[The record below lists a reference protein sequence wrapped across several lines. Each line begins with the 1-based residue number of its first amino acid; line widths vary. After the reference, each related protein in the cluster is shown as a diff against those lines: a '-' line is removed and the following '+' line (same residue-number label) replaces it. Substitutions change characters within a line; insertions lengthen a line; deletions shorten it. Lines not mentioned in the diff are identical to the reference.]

1 MAQKLNLNR
10 FKSSGVYTVEI
21 DESQNIALPLGTGR
35 LIIGSSKRGPIN
47 TVVALSD
54 LNSAVAVYGEK
65 DTKLESRGSY
75 FHRTLEVALR
85 RGPVFAL
92 NVLPTD
98 DTLDKVKFATF
109 NTESASFSSDLG
121 AAAFEQPL
129 SSFFNTQK
137 LWFTDE
143 DQFNRTKNNALGPE
157 DDNKIFSI
165 VNLGKRPITVWAKLA
180 DVSGYDVT
188 VKEYYKVTGGDKV
201 TIPTYLH
208 PDDIVADYIVEV
220 IAVEGEWTDNVR
232 LANDPVFKSYFNE
245 KGLIMSKLNGFLNL
259 REVKVVARV
268 NGSLIPQFKDP
279 SGSDISID
287 RVFNRLF
294 SQTELFCALDENK
307 IELIDLETAFANAN
321 MDSHRID
328 LAGHGYSDLIA
339 ADDQDYFIDNG
350 FTGNYTDANAKLDVL
365 GYKAPV
371 KNTAVFE
378 VTTGANDSS
387 RVVTESGNQIIIARE
402 GTQLYAAWDNGF
414 LVTGNGFILTQNGTA
429 ATKYIKIEGG
439 YTEVVANVTKN
450 YIKIKA
456 YDNVA
461 LTNQTATIPVITVGP
476 DTFVKISLDIH
487 AANSTTKVFDFAAE
501 LAAEDV
507 PTEISTTKLALNKIE
522 MKVLASTSV
531 TVGSGQPTVTANNAA
546 YLAEVSEFVK
556 PNHFVKAKANG
567 NGRTRFLK
575 IVSVAGTTEIG
586 APTTVVT
593 PAVPAVNETNI
604 AVDSF
609 NTGATTIT
617 LSANNANIVI
627 GCTVSGTG
635 IAANTTITNKVGL
648 VLTLSA
654 ATTAASSG
662 TYTFTKAAIAA
673 VNTVTVK
680 TFKKFLVTTL
690 VPTDATILG
699 IDIDSLIVFHKGIKN
714 YISSVK
720 GIVLSGFTMRDAQLP
735 NGTATRQSEILGWLY
750 EYTNIANTLAEGE
763 AVDFRYIIDTYEGDI
778 SGSSKYYLAKIAAD
792 NGQCLAILNSPSY
805 RQLELSAE
813 PSFADAVTKLVS
825 AKHIADGGNLDLNP
839 TKTFKFVDED
849 VNGVPMGSYAAYFMP
864 NLIVNDGGRNKSV
877 PPAAFVANAFM
888 NKFEAGRPFSIV
900 AGKNGV
906 LGDPE
911 IVNVEYELSQEDRDQ
926 LEPAGFNL
934 IVRRRGFGIMVFSNN
949 TAYQKINS
957 ALNNTH
963 VREALAT
970 IEKDIER
977 ILFNFLFDFNDEI
990 TRLRIKTLVE
1000 GYLERVKNAQ
1010 GISTYTVVFDSTN
1023 NGPEVLSANSAII
1036 DVFLDF
1042 PRGIHKF
1049 INRITIT
1056 RVGGGLSSE
1065 STGFIPSF

>member
-35 LIIGSSKRGPIN
+35 LVIGSSKRGPIN

-54 LNSAVAVYGEK
+54 LNSALAVYGER
-65 DTKLESRGSY
+65 DTKLESKGSY

-85 RGPVFAL
+85 KGPVYAL

-98 DTLDKVKFATF
+98 DTLDKVTFATF
-109 NTESASFSSDLG
+109 NTESASFNSDFN
-121 AAAFEQPL
+121 ASAFEQPL

-137 LWFTDE
+137 LWYADE
-143 DQFNRTKNNALGPE
+143 DQFNRTKNNALGSE

-165 VNLGKRPITVWAKLA
+165 VNLGKRPVTVWAKLA

-201 TIPTYLH
+201 TIPSYLH
-208 PDDIVADYIVEV
+208 PDDIVADYIIEL
-220 IAVEGEWTDNVR
+220 IAVEGDWSDNMR
-232 LANDPVFKSYFNE
+232 LSTDPVYKTYFNE

-259 REVKVVARV
+259 REVKNIARV
-268 NGSLIPQFKDP
+268 NGSIIPQFKDA
-279 SGSDISID
+279 SGADISID

-307 IELIDLETAFANAN
+307 IELIDLETAFANAS

-328 LAGHGYSDLIA
+328 LAGHGYMDLIA
-339 ADDQDYFIDNG
+339 ADFQDYFIDNG
-350 FTGNYTDANAKLDVL
+350 FTGDYTDANAKLDVL

-378 VTTGANDSS
+378 VTTGVSDSS
-387 RVVTESGNQIIIARE
+387 RVVTENGNQIIIARE
-402 GTQLYAAWDNGF
+402 GTQLYNAWYDGF
-414 LVTGNGFILTQNGTA
+414 IVTGNGFITTQNGTVA
-429 ATKYIKIEGG
+429 SKYLKVESGF
-439 YTEVVANVTKN
+439 TEVVNLVTKS
-450 YIKIKA
+450 YIKIKCF
-456 YDNVA
+456 DNVA
-461 LTNQTATIPVITVGP
+461 LTNQSATIPVITVV
-476 DTFVKISLDIH
+476 DTFVKLSLDIH
-487 AANSTTKVFDFAAE
+487 GTSTTTKIFDFATE
-501 LAAEDV
+501 LTANNNGL
-507 PTEISTTKLALNKIE
+507 EITTTKTALNKIE
-522 MKVLASTSV
+522 MKVLSSTSV
-531 TVGSGQPTVTANNAA
+531 TIGSGSPAVTASNAA
-546 YLAEVSEFVK
+546 YLAEVTEFVK
-556 PNHFVKAKANG
+556 PNHYVKAKANG
-567 NGRTRFLK
+567 AKRSRFLK
-575 IVSVAGTTEIG
+575 IVSVAGADEISS
-586 APTTVVT
+586 ASVVT
-593 PAVPAVNETNI
+593 AAVPAVNETAI
-604 AVDSF
+604 AVDTF
-609 NTGATTIT
+609 IAAAATIT
-617 LSANNANIVI
+617 LTAANANIVI
-627 GCTVSGTG
+627 GCTVAGTG
-635 IAANTTITNKVGL
+635 IAASTTVTNKVGN

-654 ATTAASSG
+654 ATTAGSGG
-662 TYTFTKAAIAA
+662 TYTFTKALVAA
-673 VNTVTVK
+673 FTTVTTK
-680 TFKKFLVTTL
+680 TYKKFTVTTL
-690 VPTDATILG
+690 VPSDSAIIG
-699 IDIDSLIVFHKGIKN
+699 VDIDTDIIFHKGIRN
-714 YISSVK
+714 YITSSKGVK
-720 GIVLSGFTMRDAQLP
+720 LSGFVMRDAQLP
-735 NGTATRQSEILGWLY
+735 NGTATRQADILGWLY
-750 EYTNIANTLAEGE
+750 ENTNIASTLAEGQ

-778 SGSSKYYLAKIAAD
+778 SGSSKYYLAKLAAD
-792 NGQCLAILNSPSY
+792 NGQCLAILNAPSY
-805 RQLELSAE
+805 RQLELSVE
-813 PSFADAVTKLVS
+813 PSFSDLTTKLVS

-839 TKTFKFVDED
+839 TTTFKFVDEE

-864 NLIVNDGGRNKSV
+864 NLIVNDNGRNKSV
-877 PPAAFVANAFM
+877 PPAAYVANAFM

-900 AGKNGV
+900 AGKNGI

-911 IVNVEYELSQEDRDQ
+911 IVNVEYELSQEDRDY
-926 LEPAGFNL
+926 LEPVGYNL
-934 IVRRRGFGIMVFSNN
+934 IVRRRGFGIMVFTNN

-1000 GYLERVKNAQ
+1000 GYLDRAKNAQ
-1010 GISTYTVVFDSTN
+1010 GIASYTVVFDSTN
-1023 NGPEVLSANSAII
+1023 NGPEILSANSAII

-1065 STGFIPSF
+1065 ATGFIPSF

>member
-35 LIIGSSKRGPIN
+35 LVIGSSKRGPIN

-54 LNSAVAVYGEK
+54 LNSALAVYGER
-65 DTKLESRGSY
+65 DTKLESKGSY

-85 RGPVFAL
+85 KGPVYAL

-98 DTLDKVKFATF
+98 DTLDKVTFATF
-109 NTESASFSSDLG
+109 NTESASFNSDFN
-121 AAAFEQPL
+121 ASAFEQPL

-137 LWFTDE
+137 LWYADE
-143 DQFNRTKNNALGPE
+143 DQFNRTKNNALSSE

-165 VNLGKRPITVWAKLA
+165 VNLGKRPVTVWAKLA

-201 TIPTYLH
+201 TIPSYLH
-208 PDDIVADYIVEV
+208 PDDIVADYIIEL
-220 IAVEGEWTDNVR
+220 IAVEGDWSDNMR
-232 LANDPVFKSYFNE
+232 LSTDPVYKTYFNE

-259 REVKVVARV
+259 REVKNIARV
-268 NGSLIPQFKDP
+268 NGSIIPQFKDAT
-279 SGSDISID
+279 GSDISID

-307 IELIDLETAFANAN
+307 IELIDLDTVFANAS

-328 LAGHGYSDLIA
+328 LAGHGYMDLIA
-339 ADDQDYFIDNG
+339 ADYQDYFIDNG
-350 FTGNYTDANAKLDVL
+350 FIGDYTDANAKLDVL

-378 VTTGANDSS
+378 VTTGVSDSS
-387 RVVTESGNQIIIARE
+387 RVVTENSNQIIIARE
-402 GTQLYAAWDNGF
+402 GTQLYNAWYDGF
-414 LVTGNGFILTQNGTA
+414 IVTGNGFITTQNGTTA
-429 ATKYIKIEGG
+429 SKYLKVESGF
-439 YTEVVANVTKN
+439 TEVVNLVTKS
-450 YIKIKA
+450 YIKIKCF
-456 YDNVA
+456 DNVA
-461 LTNQTATIPVITVGP
+461 LTNQTATIPVITVV

-487 AANSTTKVFDFAAE
+487 GTSTTTKIFDFATELTANSTG
-501 LAAEDV
+501 L
-507 PTEISTTKLALNKIE
+507 EITTTKTALNKIE
-522 MKVLASTSV
+522 MKVLSSTSV
-531 TVGSGQPTVTANNAA
+531 TIGSGSPTVTANNAA
-546 YLAEVSEFVK
+546 YLAEVTEFVK
-556 PNHFVKAKANG
+556 PNHYVKAKANG
-567 NGRTRFLK
+567 AKRSRFLK
-575 IVSVAGTTEIG
+575 ILSVAGADEISS
-586 APTTVVT
+586 ASVVT
-593 PAVPAVNETNI
+593 AAIPAVNETAI
-604 AVDSF
+604 AVDTF
-609 NTGATTIT
+609 IAAAATIT
-617 LSANNANIVI
+617 LTAANANIVI
-627 GCTVSGTG
+627 GCTVAGTG
-635 IAANTTITNKVGL
+635 IAASTTVTNKVGN

-654 ATTAASSG
+654 ATTAGSGG
-662 TYTFTKAAIAA
+662 TYTFTKALVAA
-673 VNTVTVK
+673 FTTVTTK
-680 TFKKFLVTTL
+680 TYKKFTVTTL
-690 VPTDATILG
+690 VPSDSTIIG
-699 IDIDSLIVFHKGIKN
+699 VDIDTNIIFHKGIRN
-714 YISSVK
+714 YITSSK
-720 GIVLSGFTMRDAQLP
+720 GVMLSGFVMRDAQLP
-735 NGTATRQSEILGWLY
+735 NGTATRQADILGWLY
-750 EYTNIANTLAEGE
+750 ENTNIASTLAEGQ

-778 SGSSKYYLAKIAAD
+778 SGSSKYYLAKLAAD
-792 NGQCLAILNSPSY
+792 NGQCLAILNAPSY
-805 RQLELSAE
+805 RQLELSVE
-813 PSFADAVTKLVS
+813 PSFSDLTTKLVS

-839 TKTFKFVDED
+839 TTTFKFVDEEI
-849 VNGVPMGSYAAYFMP
+849 NGVPMASYAAYFLP
-864 NLIVNDGGRNKSV
+864 NLIVNDNGRNKSV
-877 PPAAFVANAFM
+877 PPAAYVANAFM
-888 NKFEAGRPFSIV
+888 NKYEAGRPFSIV
-900 AGKNGV
+900 AGKNGI

-911 IVNVEYELSQEDRDQ
+911 IVNVEYELSQEDRDY
-926 LEPAGFNL
+926 LEPVGYNL
-934 IVRRRGFGIMVFSNN
+934 IVRRRGFGIMVFTNN

-1000 GYLERVKNAQ
+1000 GYLDRAKNAQ
-1010 GISTYTVVFDSTN
+1010 GVASYTVVFDSTN

-1065 STGFIPSF
+1065 ATGFIPSF